1 MTARPQQMPDG
12 QDKSDD
18 LIAELAKLMASNTTP
33 APEPE
38 GNPAPKLVTLPD
50 APKPQASSPAPIR
63 IPGMDTPAAAA
74 PQVQPASAVTPT
86 PSPAQSAPAPVTPGV
101 LRIPG

>member
-18 LIAELAKLMASNTTP
+18 LIAELAKLMASNSTP

-50 APKPQASSPAPIR
+50 APQAAAPSPIR
-63 IPGMDTPAAAA
+63 IPGMDSPATAA
-74 PQVQPASAVTPT
+74 PQVQPAPAVMPMR
-86 PSPAQSAPAPVTPGV
+86 PG
-101 LRIPG
+101 